1 MNILLLCGCMELQH
15 EAEAAAWVKGQME
28 HASTLHQRRLIEG
41 LRAHPCHLKIV
52 SAPFIGAWP
61 IRSTLR
67 IFRGFSQPTHM
78 DITYVPFHNLWG
90 FRSISRAMALQKP
103 VGDFLEKTQGMKRA
117 VIIYAPHTPFLYAAV
132 RAKPK
137 APDLHIC
144 LIVPDL
150 PQYMN
155 LNTGHRRFYD
165 FCKLFDIRLFEKLNR
180 QVDSY
185 LILTSAMAD
194 ALHINGRPFLVSEGM
209 AESKAIQPPDVRSQT
224 FVYAGKLV
232 RRFGIQRLLD
242 AFSLLKDERYRLI
255 LCGDGEMRCAVEN
268 AARLDSRISYR
279 GLLAHDQL
287 ADVLQTA
294 GVLVNPR
301 TGIEAYTRYSFP
313 SKIIEYLQTGLPV
326 VSAFL
331 EGMPD
336 VYRQLLY
343 CPEDDSSA
351 ALARAMEDALQ
362 ADPAKEQLRIQAARK
377 HLNTLAPS
385 AVAGRLLAMI
395 EGKSVG
401 AEC

>member
-1 MNILLLCGCMELQH
+1 MNILLLCGCMEPQH
-15 EAEAAAWVKGQME
+15 EAQAAVWVKGQME
-28 HASTLHQRRLIEG
+28 NASTLHQRRLIEG
-41 LRAHPCHLKIV
+41 LRSHPCQLQIV

-78 DITYVPFHNLWG
+78 SVTYVPFHNLWG
-90 FRSISRAMALQKP
+90 WRSISRAMALQKP
-103 VGDFLEKTQGMKRA
+103 VDDFLEKTQGTRHA
-117 VIIYAPHTPFLYAAV
+117 VIVYAPHTPFLYAAV
-132 RAKPK
+132 RAKHK

-155 LNTGHRRFYD
+155 LNTGRRRFYD
-165 FCKLFDIRLFEKLNR
+165 FCKFFDIRLFERLNR

-185 LILTSAMAD
+185 LILTKPMAD
-194 ALHINGRPFLVSEGM
+194 AMHINGRPFLVSEGM
-209 AESKAIQPPDVRSQT
+209 TDHKAIQPPAVGNKT

-232 RRFGIQRLLD
+232 WRFGIQRLLD
-242 AFSLLKDERYRLI
+242 AFSLLKDEQYRLI
-255 LCGDGEMRCAVEN
+255 ICGEGEMRRAVEN
-268 AARLDSRISYR
+268 AVGLDSRISYR
-279 GLLAHDQL
+279 GLLSHDEL
-287 ADVLQTA
+287 ANVLQTA

-301 TGIEAYTRYSFP
+301 TGCEAYTRFSFP

-351 ALARAMEDALQ
+351 ALARAMENAMQ
-362 ADPAKEQLRIQAARK
+362 ADPAKERLRIQAAHRY
-377 HLNTLAPS
+377 LQTLAPS

-395 EGKSVG
+395 DGKAVDAG
-401 AEC
+401 C